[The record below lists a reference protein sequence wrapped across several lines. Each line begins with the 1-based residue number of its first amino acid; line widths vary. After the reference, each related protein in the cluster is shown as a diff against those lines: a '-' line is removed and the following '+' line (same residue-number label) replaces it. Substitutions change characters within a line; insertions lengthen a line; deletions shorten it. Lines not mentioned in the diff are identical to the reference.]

1 MSGKFLL
8 REHPLAALATGGS
21 VMYTV
26 ATIICKH
33 PRYVAPLGVCG
44 VAIKQLARRLMRER
58 YLSVL
63 TFGGICYG
71 LYKWEMH
78 LMGSNRVA
86 IRKLEPRNPISN
98 TADIDAIRDIVRRR
112 LQVTPPPRP
121 QLLITWYQPEHAT
134 LFFGSHALTK
144 FPVFE
149 GGLTT
154 PMDAMVP
161 VSMKYDFDLPLVI
174 AETVQIEATSAISA
188 PLLLTW
194 YRPEHGT
201 IYLGGRNLTTFP
213 QFEGGVPSSMD
224 LSILVEIKHNFR
236 QRLQVTP
243 PPRPQL
249 LLTWYSPEDATLEFC
264 SPGHTESPVFDGS
277 ISSPVDIMVPVDIK
291 YEFSLP
297 LVITETVQ
305 PEATSVSSESDMAYE
320 SSSEVSSKAGMTIE
334 GCNFQAHNL
343 ACLPEK
349 AYPWEPV
356 NPDSIFDTN
365 TRLFRRDQKLQRYY
379 QDLEAQLRI
388 GESSSDGS
396 FERETPGITPKEGPL
411 RKYEPLFPVDLDY
424 KISRRAV
431 RDEDN
436 ILRPAALLPVCL
448 MNDTEK
454 AKVAWDY
461 HAQIDYRD
469 LRQGEENILP
479 VNDEIRELFAHNGI
493 PMPHGYKWVEFLGAM
508 KARLGND
515 TSKDR
520 DMAVSEK
527 EKRAWAKIPVHD
539 FWAEGFGGYRPLYE
553 PVPDYFH
560 EKLGDGL
567 GEDVDSGEYWIEEE
581 DLEQQHPFSN
591 TQPTQDD
598 LMYLVL
604 KKLEP
609 RSREEVEEAY
619 RFQLMDKEERDAL
632 NQRLLA
638 LRKGEFIDDFSNNPN
653 VAGPSMRPPP
663 GLSQPSANNL
673 ARLHDLAWQ
682 SEERSSN
689 YHGAFTTMR
698 PPPGFPNLNTGNLGR
713 LHGLIQQPEE
723 LNNGNAGPAT
733 YMRPPPGL
741 SRPSP
746 ENLNRLHQLNQQ
758 PQDPGN
764 MKNGAGTNGKLHPLK
779 RPLPELPDPSTDN
792 VNRFFEL
799 IRKSQKPVKKECPT
813 AKRSYRLLQP
823 IQAPRPHENVA
834 W

>member
-1 MSGKFLL
+1 MAGTFLL
-8 REHPLAALATGGS
+8 REHPLVALATGGS
-21 VMYTV
+21 VMYAV
-26 ATIICKH
+26 ATIVSKH

-44 VAIKQLARRLMRER
+44 VAITQLARRLMRER

-71 LYKWEMH
+71 LYRWEMH

-86 IRKLEPRNPISN
+86 IRKLEPKNPISN
-98 TADIDAIRDIVRRR
+98 TADIDALRDLVRRR

-121 QLLITWYQPEHAT
+121 QLLITWYQPQHAT
-134 LFFGSHALTK
+134 LFFGSHVLTN

-161 VSMKYDFDLPLVI
+161 VPMKYDFDLPLII

-194 YRPEHGT
+194 YRPEDAT
-201 IYLGGRNLTTFP
+201 IYLGGRSLTTFP

-224 LSILVEIKHNFR
+224 LSIPVEIKHNYR

-249 LLTWYSPEDATLEFC
+249 LLTWYSPEDATLDFC
-264 SPGHTESPVFDGS
+264 GPGLTESPVFDGGV
-277 ISSPVDIMVPVDIK
+277 SSPVDIMVPVDIK
-291 YEFSLP
+291 YDFSLP
-297 LVITETVQ
+297 IIITETVQ
-305 PEATSVSSESDMAYE
+305 PEATSVPSESNMAYE
-320 SSSEVSSKAGMTIE
+320 SSSEASSEAGMTIE
-334 GCNFQAHNL
+334 SCSFQAHNF
-343 ACLPEK
+343 ACPPER
-349 AYPWEPV
+349 AYQWEPV
-356 NPDSIFDTN
+356 NPDSIFDTH

-379 QDLEAQLRI
+379 QDLEAQLCI
-388 GESSSDGS
+388 DESSSDGS
-396 FERETPGITPKEGPL
+396 FEQETLGTTPEGPL
-411 RKYEPLFPVDLDY
+411 PKYEPLFPVDDDD
-424 KISRRAV
+424 KIFRHAV

-448 MNDTEK
+448 MNDLEK
-454 AKVAWDY
+454 AKVARDY
-461 HAQIDYRD
+461 YAQIDYRD

-493 PMPHGYKWVEFLGAM
+493 PMPHGYKRVEFLGAM
-508 KARLGND
+508 KVRLGSD

-520 DMAVSEK
+520 NMAVLEK
-527 EKRAWAKIPVHD
+527 EMRAWAKIPVHD

-567 GEDVDSGEYWIEEE
+567 GDDVDSGEYWTDEE
-581 DLEQQHPFSN
+581 DLEQQYPFSD
-591 TQPTQDD
+591 TQSTQDD

-604 KKLEP
+604 KNLEP
-609 RSREEVEEAY
+609 RSREEVAEAY
-619 RFQLMDKEERDAL
+619 RFQLMGKEERDAL

-638 LRKGEFIDDFSNNPN
+638 LRKGELIDDSGNNHN
-653 VAGPSMRPPP
+653 VVVPSMCLPP
-663 GLSQPSANNL
+663 GLSQPSGNNL
-673 ARLHDLAWQ
+673 ARLHDLTWQ
-682 SEERSSN
+682 PKERGSN
-689 YHGAFTTMR
+689 YHGAVMTTR
-698 PPPGFPNLNTGNLGR
+698 PPPGLLNPNTDNLGR

-764 MKNGAGTNGKLHPLK
+764 IKNGAGTNGKRHPLR
-779 RPLPELPDPSTDN
+779 RPLPMLPDPTTDN

-799 IRKSQKPVKKECPT
+799 IRKCQKPVKKERLT

-823 IQAPRPHENVA
+823 TQAPRPHENVA